1 MELRDFIKET
11 IIQITDG
18 IIEGNKYIVKN
29 EFGSGV
35 SDTKGKEVN
44 FDIAVNTDEEEKSG
58 VGGKISV
65 ASVFNLGADQEEIS
79 KSSNMNRIQFRIF
92 LHIKTDK
99 EQAYNSL

>member
-18 IIEGNKYIVKN
+18 IIEGNEYIVKN
-29 EFGSGV
+29 DFGSGV

-58 VGGKISV
+58 LGGKISV

-79 KSSNMNRIQFRIF
+79 KLSNTNRIQFRIF
-92 LHIKTDK
+92 LHVKTNK
-99 EQAYNSL
+99 G